1 MYSNMICAMAKVLE
15 MKNNVTTLMSD
26 GDTSGNTSTEKL
38 NGQNIGGIVRAVRLI
53 LTKIVGP
60 ILSVIGVIMVVLVIK
75 LGIDYARAE
84 DADARKKVQGRLIAA
99 CIGMVI
105 MIVGIV
111 LCFAVDF
118 ASIYASIGGEKHNY
132 KSSDGDN
139 YCDTCGATQNSG
151 IHNNVVQ
158 KD

>member
-15 MKNNVTTLMSD
+15 ARNNVTTLMGD
-26 GDTSGNTSTEKL
+26 GDSGTTSTEKL
-38 NGQNIGGIVRAVRLI
+38 NGQNIGGIVRGIRLI

-132 KSSDGDN
+132 KSSDGDI
-139 YCDTCGATQNSG
+139 YCDTCGATQTSG
-151 IHNNVVQ
+151 IHNGVV
-158 KD
+158 